1 MIIECPACSKKFNI
15 DEKLIQDEGR
25 LLKCGNC
32 DHTWFF
38 KKDENIKLEAETTK
52 LNEINQNKS
61 EFNTGPV
68 EEPIKQKKKIRK
80 KIPKKSSTKESTS
93 KELVS
98 IEKSSVSREN
108 NIIKKIF
115 LIIISIIA
123 FILLIDT
130 FKNQISVIFPG
141 ILKMSDSL
149 YLVINDLKLFIKD
162 FTQVKMIQIIT
173 KPFRWFFKLEAASG
187 FGLTFAAIIALIGKK
202 SNLSELYFSTLN
214 KYLFF

>member
-15 DEKLIQDEGR
+15 DEKLIPDEGR

-32 DHTWFF
+32 DHTWFY
-38 KKDENIKLEAETTK
+38 KKEENIKIETESIK
-52 LNEINQNKS
+52 INKIDENKS
-61 EFNTGPV
+61 EINIEPV
-68 EEPIKQKKKIRK
+68 DVPIKETKKIRK
-80 KIPKKSSTKESTS
+80 KISKKSSTKESTS

-98 IEKSSVSREN
+98 IDKSSISREN

-162 FTQVKMIQIIT
+162 LV
-173 KPFRWFFKLEAASG
+173 R
-187 FGLTFAAIIALIGKK
+187 
-202 SNLSELYFSTLN
+202 
-214 KYLFF
+214 

>member
-15 DEKLIQDEGR
+15 NEKLIPDEGR

-32 DHTWFF
+32 DHTWFY
-38 KKDENIKLEAETTK
+38 KKEENLILETETIKI
-52 LNEINQNKS
+52 NEIEENKS
-61 EFNTGPV
+61 EINIEPV
-68 EEPIKQKKKIRK
+68 DVPIKQTKKIRK
-80 KIPKKSSTKESTS
+80 KISKKSSTKESTS

-98 IEKSSVSREN
+98 IDKSSISREN

-141 ILKMSDSL
+141 IVQMSDSL

-162 FTQVKMIQIIT
+162 LV
-173 KPFRWFFKLEAASG
+173 R
-187 FGLTFAAIIALIGKK
+187 
-202 SNLSELYFSTLN
+202 
-214 KYLFF
+214 

>member
-15 DEKLIQDEGR
+15 DEKLIPDEGR

-38 KKDENIKLEAETTK
+38 KKEQNINLEAETTEVNDIK
-52 LNEINQNKS
+52 ENKS
-61 EFNTGPV
+61 EINIEPV
-68 EEPIKQKKKIRK
+68 KEPIKQTKKIKKKISK
-80 KIPKKSSTKESTS
+80 QSSTKESTS

-98 IEKSSVSREN
+98 IDKSSVSREN

-115 LIIISIIA
+115 LIIISVIA
-123 FILLIDT
+123 FILLVDT

-141 ILKMSDSL
+141 ILNMSESL

-162 FTQVKMIQIIT
+162 LV
-173 KPFRWFFKLEAASG
+173 R
-187 FGLTFAAIIALIGKK
+187 
-202 SNLSELYFSTLN
+202 
-214 KYLFF
+214 

>member
-15 DEKLIQDEGR
+15 DEKLIPDEGR

-32 DHTWFF
+32 DHTWFY
-38 KKDENIKLEAETTK
+38 KKEENLKLETETIK
-52 LNEINQNKS
+52 INEIEENKS
-61 EFNTGPV
+61 EINIEPV
-68 EEPIKQKKKIRK
+68 DVPIKQTKKIRK
-80 KIPKKSSTKESTS
+80 KISKKSSTKESTS

-98 IEKSSVSREN
+98 IDKSSISREN

-141 ILKMSDSL
+141 IVQMSESL

-162 FTQVKMIQIIT
+162 LV
-173 KPFRWFFKLEAASG
+173 R
-187 FGLTFAAIIALIGKK
+187 
-202 SNLSELYFSTLN
+202 
-214 KYLFF
+214 

>member
-15 DEKLIQDEGR
+15 EEKLIPDEGR

-52 LNEINQNKS
+52 LNEIKENKS
-61 EFNTGPV
+61 EINKEQV
-68 EEPIKQKKKIRK
+68 EEPIKKIRK
-80 KIPKKSSTKESTS
+80 TRKKISKKSLTKESTS

-98 IEKSSVSREN
+98 IDKSSVSTEN

-115 LIIISIIA
+115 LVIISIIA

-130 FKNQISVIFPG
+130 FKNQISLIFPG
-141 ILKMSDSL
+141 ISQMSDSL

-162 FTQVKMIQIIT
+162 LV
-173 KPFRWFFKLEAASG
+173 R
-187 FGLTFAAIIALIGKK
+187 
-202 SNLSELYFSTLN
+202 
-214 KYLFF
+214 

>member
-15 DEKLIQDEGR
+15 DEKLIPDEGR

-32 DHTWFF
+32 DHTWFY
-38 KKDENIKLEAETTK
+38 KKEDNLKLETETIK
-52 LNEINQNKS
+52 INEINENKS
-61 EFNTGPV
+61 EINIEPV
-68 EEPIKQKKKIRK
+68 DVPIKETKKIRK
-80 KIPKKSSTKESTS
+80 KISKKSSTKESTS

-98 IEKSSVSREN
+98 IDKSSVSREN

-123 FILLIDT
+123 LILLLDT

-141 ILKMSDSL
+141 ILKMSDNL

-162 FTQVKMIQIIT
+162 LV
-173 KPFRWFFKLEAASG
+173 R
-187 FGLTFAAIIALIGKK
+187 
-202 SNLSELYFSTLN
+202 
-214 KYLFF
+214 

>member
-15 DEKLIQDEGR
+15 DEKLIPDEGR

-32 DHTWFF
+32 DHTWFY
-38 KKDENIKLEAETTK
+38 KKEENLKLETESIK
-52 LNEINQNKS
+52 INEIEENKS
-61 EFNTGPV
+61 EINIEPV
-68 EEPIKQKKKIRK
+68 DVPIKETKKIRK
-80 KIPKKSSTKESTS
+80 KIRKKSSTKESTS

-98 IEKSSVSREN
+98 IDKSSVSREN

-141 ILKMSDSL
+141 IVQMSDSL
-149 YLVINDLKLFIKD
+149 YQVINDLKLFIKD
-162 FTQVKMIQIIT
+162 LV
-173 KPFRWFFKLEAASG
+173 R
-187 FGLTFAAIIALIGKK
+187 
-202 SNLSELYFSTLN
+202 
-214 KYLFF
+214 

>member
-15 DEKLIQDEGR
+15 DEKLIPDEGR

-32 DHTWFF
+32 DHTWFY
-38 KKDENIKLEAETTK
+38 KKEDNLKLETETIK
-52 LNEINQNKS
+52 INEINENKS
-61 EFNTGPV
+61 EINIEPV
-68 EEPIKQKKKIRK
+68 DVPIKETKKIRK
-80 KIPKKSSTKESTS
+80 KISKKSSTKESTS

-98 IEKSSVSREN
+98 IDKSSVSREN

-162 FTQVKMIQIIT
+162 LV
-173 KPFRWFFKLEAASG
+173 R
-187 FGLTFAAIIALIGKK
+187 
-202 SNLSELYFSTLN
+202 
-214 KYLFF
+214 

>member
-15 DEKLIQDEGR
+15 DEKLIPDEGR

-32 DHTWFF
+32 DHTWFY
-38 KKDENIKLEAETTK
+38 KKEENLKLETETIK
-52 LNEINQNKS
+52 INEINENKS
-61 EFNTGPV
+61 EINIEPV
-68 EEPIKQKKKIRK
+68 DVPIKETKKIRK
-80 KIPKKSSTKESTS
+80 KISKKSSTKESTS

-98 IEKSSVSREN
+98 IDKSSISREN

-123 FILLIDT
+123 FIMIIDT

-141 ILKMSDSL
+141 IVQMLDSL

-162 FTQVKMIQIIT
+162 LV
-173 KPFRWFFKLEAASG
+173 R
-187 FGLTFAAIIALIGKK
+187 
-202 SNLSELYFSTLN
+202 
-214 KYLFF
+214 

>member
-15 DEKLIQDEGR
+15 DKKLIPDEGR

-38 KKDENIKLEAETTK
+38 KKKENIKLDAETSK
-52 LNEINQNKS
+52 LNEINENKS
-61 EFNTGPV
+61 DINIEQV

-80 KIPKKSSTKESTS
+80 KISKKSLIKESTS

-98 IEKSSVSREN
+98 IDKSSISREN

-162 FTQVKMIQIIT
+162 LV
-173 KPFRWFFKLEAASG
+173 R
-187 FGLTFAAIIALIGKK
+187 
-202 SNLSELYFSTLN
+202 
-214 KYLFF
+214 

>member
-15 DEKLIQDEGR
+15 DEKLIPDEGR

-32 DHTWFF
+32 DHTWFY
-38 KKDENIKLEAETTK
+38 KKEENLKLETETIK
-52 LNEINQNKS
+52 INEIEENKS
-61 EFNTGPV
+61 EINIEPV
-68 EEPIKQKKKIRK
+68 YVPIKETKKKRK
-80 KIPKKSSTKESTS
+80 KISKKSSTKESTS

-98 IEKSSVSREN
+98 IDKSSISREN

-130 FKNQISVIFPG
+130 FKNQICVIFPG
-141 ILKMSDSL
+141 IVQMSDSL

-162 FTQVKMIQIIT
+162 LV
-173 KPFRWFFKLEAASG
+173 R
-187 FGLTFAAIIALIGKK
+187 
-202 SNLSELYFSTLN
+202 
-214 KYLFF
+214 

>member
-15 DEKLIQDEGR
+15 DEKLIPDEGR

-38 KKDENIKLEAETTK
+38 KKEQNIKLEAENNK
-52 LNEINQNKS
+52 LNETEENKLEINI
-61 EFNTGPV
+61 EPA
-68 EEPIKQKKKIRK
+68 EEPLKQTKKIIN
-80 KIPKKSSTKESTS
+80 KISKKSSSKESTS

-98 IEKSSVSREN
+98 VDKSSVSREN

-141 ILKMSDSL
+141 IVQMSDSL
-149 YLVINDLKLFIKD
+149 YQVINDLKLFIKD
-162 FTQVKMIQIIT
+162 LV
-173 KPFRWFFKLEAASG
+173 R
-187 FGLTFAAIIALIGKK
+187 
-202 SNLSELYFSTLN
+202 
-214 KYLFF
+214 

>member
-15 DEKLIQDEGR
+15 DEKLIPDEGR

-32 DHTWFF
+32 DHTWFY
-38 KKDENIKLEAETTK
+38 KKEENLKLETETIK
-52 LNEINQNKS
+52 INEIEENKS
-61 EFNTGPV
+61 EINIEPV
-68 EEPIKQKKKIRK
+68 EEPIKQTKKIRK
-80 KIPKKSSTKESTS
+80 KISKKSSTKESTS

-98 IEKSSVSREN
+98 IDKSSVSREN

-141 ILKMSDSL
+141 IVQMSDSL

-162 FTQVKMIQIIT
+162 LV
-173 KPFRWFFKLEAASG
+173 R
-187 FGLTFAAIIALIGKK
+187 
-202 SNLSELYFSTLN
+202 
-214 KYLFF
+214 

>member
-15 DEKLIQDEGR
+15 NEKLIPDEGR

-32 DHTWFF
+32 DHTWFY
-38 KKDENIKLEAETTK
+38 KKEENLILETETIKI
-52 LNEINQNKS
+52 NEIEENKS
-61 EFNTGPV
+61 EINIEPV
-68 EEPIKQKKKIRK
+68 DVPIKPTKKIRRKISK
-80 KIPKKSSTKESTS
+80 KPSTKESTS

-98 IEKSSVSREN
+98 IDKNSVSNEN

-141 ILKMSDSL
+141 IVQMSDSL

-162 FTQVKMIQIIT
+162 LL
-173 KPFRWFFKLEAASG
+173 R
-187 FGLTFAAIIALIGKK
+187 
-202 SNLSELYFSTLN
+202 
-214 KYLFF
+214 

>member
-15 DEKLIQDEGR
+15 NEKLIPYEGR

-38 KKDENIKLEAETTK
+38 KKEENLKLETETLK
-52 LNEINQNKS
+52 INEIEENKS
-61 EFNTGPV
+61 EINVEPV
-68 EEPIKQKKKIRK
+68 EKPIKQTKKIRK
-80 KIPKKSSTKESTS
+80 KISKKSLTKESSS

-98 IEKSSVSREN
+98 IDKSSVSREN

-130 FKNQISVIFPG
+130 FKNHISVIFPG
-141 ILKMSDSL
+141 IVQMSDSL

-162 FTQVKMIQIIT
+162 LV
-173 KPFRWFFKLEAASG
+173 R
-187 FGLTFAAIIALIGKK
+187 
-202 SNLSELYFSTLN
+202 
-214 KYLFF
+214 

>member
-15 DEKLIQDEGR
+15 DEKLIPDEGR

-32 DHTWFF
+32 DHTWFY
-38 KKDENIKLEAETTK
+38 KKEENLKLETETIK
-52 LNEINQNKS
+52 IDEIEENKS
-61 EFNTGPV
+61 EINIETV
-68 EEPIKQKKKIRK
+68 DVPIKQTKKIRK
-80 KIPKKSSTKESTS
+80 KISKKSLTKESTS

-98 IEKSSVSREN
+98 IDKSSVSREN

-130 FKNQISVIFPG
+130 FKNQISLIFPG
-141 ILKMSDSL
+141 IVQMSDSL

-162 FTQVKMIQIIT
+162 LV
-173 KPFRWFFKLEAASG
+173 R
-187 FGLTFAAIIALIGKK
+187 
-202 SNLSELYFSTLN
+202 
-214 KYLFF
+214 

>member
-15 DEKLIQDEGR
+15 DEKLIPDEGR

-32 DHTWFF
+32 DHTWFY
-38 KKDENIKLEAETTK
+38 KKEEDLKLETESIK
-52 LNEINQNKS
+52 INEINENKLDINI
-61 EFNTGPV
+61 EKV
-68 EEPIKQKKKIRK
+68 EEPIKQTKKIK
-80 KIPKKSSTKESTS
+80 NKISKKSLTKESTS

-98 IEKSSVSREN
+98 IDKSSVSREN

-141 ILKMSDSL
+141 IVQMSDSL

-162 FTQVKMIQIIT
+162 LV
-173 KPFRWFFKLEAASG
+173 R
-187 FGLTFAAIIALIGKK
+187 
-202 SNLSELYFSTLN
+202 
-214 KYLFF
+214 

>member
-15 DEKLIQDEGR
+15 NEKLIPDEGR

-32 DHTWFF
+32 DHTWFY
-38 KKDENIKLEAETTK
+38 KKEENLILETETIKI
-52 LNEINQNKS
+52 NEIEENKS
-61 EFNTGPV
+61 EINI
-68 EEPIKQKKKIRK
+68 EPDDVPKKQTKKIRK
-80 KIPKKSSTKESTS
+80 KISKKSSTKESIS

-98 IEKSSVSREN
+98 IDKSSISREN

-141 ILKMSDSL
+141 IVQMSDSL

-162 FTQVKMIQIIT
+162 LL
-173 KPFRWFFKLEAASG
+173 R
-187 FGLTFAAIIALIGKK
+187 
-202 SNLSELYFSTLN
+202 
-214 KYLFF
+214 

>member
-15 DEKLIQDEGR
+15 DEKLIPDEGR

-32 DHTWFF
+32 DHTWFY
-38 KKDENIKLEAETTK
+38 KNEEKLILKTETIKI
-52 LNEINQNKS
+52 NEIEENKS
-61 EFNTGPV
+61 EINIEPV
-68 EEPIKQKKKIRK
+68 DVPIKQTKKIRK
-80 KIPKKSSTKESTS
+80 KISKKPSTKESTS

-98 IEKSSVSREN
+98 IDKNSVSNEN

-141 ILKMSDSL
+141 IVQMSDSL

-162 FTQVKMIQIIT
+162 LV
-173 KPFRWFFKLEAASG
+173 R
-187 FGLTFAAIIALIGKK
+187 
-202 SNLSELYFSTLN
+202 
-214 KYLFF
+214 

>member
-15 DEKLIQDEGR
+15 DEKLIPNEGR

-38 KKDENIKLEAETTK
+38 KKEENIKLKAETTR
-52 LNEINQNKS
+52 LNKIKENKS
-61 EFNTGPV
+61 EINIEPV
-68 EEPIKQKKKIRK
+68 EEPIKQIKKIRK
-80 KIPKKSSTKESTS
+80 KISKKSATKESTS
-93 KELVS
+93 KELIS
-98 IEKSSVSREN
+98 IDKSSVSREN

-130 FKNQISVIFPG
+130 FKNQISLIFPG
-141 ILKMSDSL
+141 VLKMSNSL

-162 FTQVKMIQIIT
+162 LV
-173 KPFRWFFKLEAASG
+173 R
-187 FGLTFAAIIALIGKK
+187 
-202 SNLSELYFSTLN
+202 
-214 KYLFF
+214 

>member
-15 DEKLIQDEGR
+15 DEKLIPDEGR

-32 DHTWFF
+32 DHTWFY
-38 KKDENIKLEAETTK
+38 KKEENLKLETETIK
-52 LNEINQNKS
+52 INEIEENKS
-61 EFNTGPV
+61 EINI
-68 EEPIKQKKKIRK
+68 EPIDVPIKETKKIRK
-80 KIPKKSSTKESTS
+80 KISKKSSTKESTS

-98 IEKSSVSREN
+98 IDKSSVSREN

-123 FILLIDT
+123 FILLLDT

-162 FTQVKMIQIIT
+162 LV
-173 KPFRWFFKLEAASG
+173 R
-187 FGLTFAAIIALIGKK
+187 
-202 SNLSELYFSTLN
+202 
-214 KYLFF
+214 

>member
-15 DEKLIQDEGR
+15 DEKLIPDEGR

-32 DHTWFF
+32 DHTWFY
-38 KKDENIKLEAETTK
+38 KKEENLKLETESIK
-52 LNEINQNKS
+52 INEIEENKS
-61 EFNTGPV
+61 EINIEPV
-68 EEPIKQKKKIRK
+68 DVPIKQTKKIRK
-80 KIPKKSSTKESTS
+80 KISKKSSTKESTS

-98 IEKSSVSREN
+98 IDKSSVSREN

-141 ILKMSDSL
+141 IVQMSDSL

-162 FTQVKMIQIIT
+162 LV
-173 KPFRWFFKLEAASG
+173 R
-187 FGLTFAAIIALIGKK
+187 
-202 SNLSELYFSTLN
+202 
-214 KYLFF
+214 

>member
-15 DEKLIQDEGR
+15 DEKLIPDEGR

-32 DHTWFF
+32 DHTWFY
-38 KKDENIKLEAETTK
+38 KKEENLKLETETIK
-52 LNEINQNKS
+52 INEIEENKS
-61 EFNTGPV
+61 EINIEPV
-68 EEPIKQKKKIRK
+68 DVPIKQTKKIRK
-80 KIPKKSSTKESTS
+80 KISKKSSTKESTS

-98 IEKSSVSREN
+98 IDKSSISREN

-123 FILLIDT
+123 FILLMDT

-149 YLVINDLKLFIKD
+149 HLVINDLKLFIKD
-162 FTQVKMIQIIT
+162 LL
-173 KPFRWFFKLEAASG
+173 R
-187 FGLTFAAIIALIGKK
+187 
-202 SNLSELYFSTLN
+202 
-214 KYLFF
+214 

>member
-15 DEKLIQDEGR
+15 NEKLIPDEGR

-32 DHTWFF
+32 DHTWFY
-38 KKDENIKLEAETTK
+38 KKEENLKLETETIK
-52 LNEINQNKS
+52 INEIDENKS
-61 EFNTGPV
+61 EINIEPV
-68 EEPIKQKKKIRK
+68 DVPIKQTKKIRK
-80 KIPKKSSTKESTS
+80 KISKKSSTKESTS

-98 IEKSSVSREN
+98 IDKSSVSREN

-123 FILLIDT
+123 FILLMDT

-162 FTQVKMIQIIT
+162 LV
-173 KPFRWFFKLEAASG
+173 R
-187 FGLTFAAIIALIGKK
+187 
-202 SNLSELYFSTLN
+202 
-214 KYLFF
+214 